1 MIGTDGF
8 AGRRGCSDDQRFR
21 DGHERPRPVP
31 FVTHTPPGLDFARIG
46 ISGVRL
52 GALFEAVPLAIAVFD
67 ADLRLASANAR
78 YAELTGVPPTVPT
91 KVSIYDAFPNAL
103 ADLTDQIDSALRGGA
118 ASAAKAVRVPFQHR
132 GGRRLIETTFVALIE
147 ESGGRGILF
156 AGNDVSEREELRE
169 TLSRNVAQ
177 LESIFDVIPDS
188 VRVFDTEGRTVRSNT
203 QALQDHP
210 SGQPSTLRELWQLDR
225 PRTIDGTSLFVHEH
239 PTARALRGERVR
251 GETLAVRRGADGSP
265 VIIEVNSNPL
275 YDEHGKIR
283 GAVAVERDVTVKTQ
297 LAKALE
303 AEAKRTAELYER
315 VSTEAER
322 LERMVQE
329 RTQEL
334 LALQEARSR
343 ERRLAAV
350 GQLAA
355 GVMHD
360 VNNALNPIMA
370 AAYLLEANAENPVAV
385 RDYAVRIA
393 KAAETGAATAA
404 RVGRFI
410 RQEPL
415 NSERDETVDLSIA
428 CDEVVAMTRP
438 LWAERARGGT
448 IHLERNL
455 AEGAM
460 VRGIAGEL
468 REALLNLVQNAL
480 DAMTGG
486 GTLGMVTKVTE
497 GQVILEVSDSG
508 IGMSDEVRERAFEPF
523 FTTKGRLGTGLGLA
537 EVYGIVKRHRGQ
549 AEIDSAP
556 GLGTTIRLIF
566 PRSALQ
572 PIIEVKPEKGART
585 ARKVL
590 LVEDHDDS
598 REFMQALLESDG
610 HRVDTSTGIQQAKDM
625 LGTATPPYE
634 VLVTD
639 IGLADG
645 SGWDLIAFARERWPS
660 MRIGVVTGWEPRAG
674 TAADGVGDFIL
685 RKPVRTSELLAQV
698 AGER

>member
-1 MIGTDGF
+1 MTQP
-8 AGRRGCSDDQRFR
+8 S
-21 DGHERPRPVP
+21 V
-31 FVTHTPPGLDFARIG
+31 GLDFARIG
-46 ISGVRL
+46 ISGVRFE
-52 GALFEAVPLAIAVFD
+52 ALFEAVPLAIAIFD
-67 ADLRLASANAR
+67 GEQRLVNANAR
-78 YAELTGVPPTVPT
+78 YRELTGVNAALPA
-91 KVSIYDAFPNAL
+91 KISIYDAFPNAL
-103 ADLTDQIDSALRGGA
+103 ADLTDPIDAALRGSNIVA
-118 ASAAKAVRVPFQHR
+118 PVRVPFQHR
-132 GGRRLIETTFVALIE
+132 GGRRLIETTFAQLTE
-147 ESGGRGILF
+147 ESGSRGILF

-210 SGQPSTLRELWQLDR
+210 GGQPSTLRELWQLDR
-225 PRTIDGTSLFVHEH
+225 PRTIDGTSLFMHEH

-251 GETLAVRRGADGSP
+251 GETLAVRRGADGTQL
-265 VIIEVNSNPL
+265 IIEVNSNPL

-283 GAVAVERDVTVKTQ
+283 GAVTVERDVTVKTQ

-303 AEAKRTAELYER
+303 EEARRTAELYER

-329 RTQEL
+329 RTAEL
-334 LALQEARSR
+334 LALQEARAR

-415 NSERDETVDLSIA
+415 QAEREEIVDLSVV

-438 LWAERARGGT
+438 LWAERARGGQV
-448 IHLERNL
+448 HFEREL
-455 AEGAM
+455 VDPGIAM
-460 VRGIAGEL
+460 IRGITGEL

-480 DAMTGG
+480 DAMAGG
-486 GTLGMVTKVTE
+486 GTLGMKTIVAE
-497 GQVILEVSDSG
+497 GEVKLEIRDSG
-508 IGMSDEVRERAFEPF
+508 IGMSAEVRERAFEPF
-523 FTTKGRLGTGLGLA
+523 FTTKGKMGTGLGLA
-537 EVYGIVKRHRGQ
+537 EVYGIVKRHRGH
-549 AEIDSAP
+549 AEIESMP
-556 GLGTTIRLIF
+556 GVGTTIRLVF
-566 PRSALQ
+566 PKASAT
-572 PIIEVKPEKGART
+572 PVTEPVEPVPPKKRVAR
-585 ARKVL
+585 RVL
-590 LVEDHDDS
+590 LVEDHPDS

-610 HRVDTSTGIQQAKDM
+610 HQVDTAMGVSD
-625 LGTATPPYE
+625 ATELLEKADPPYE

-639 IGLADG
+639 IGLSDG
-645 SGWDLIAFARERWPS
+645 SGWDLTSFARANWPS
-660 MRIGVVTGWEPRAG
+660 MRIGIVTGWEPRVGAG
-674 TAADGVGDFIL
+674 ADGDFIL

-698 AGER
+698 AGEG

>member
-1 MIGTDGF
+1 MT
-8 AGRRGCSDDQRFR
+8 Q
-21 DGHERPRPVP
+21 PTV
-31 FVTHTPPGLDFARIG
+31 GLDFARIG

-52 GALFEAVPLAIAVFD
+52 EALFEAVPLAIAVFD
-67 ADLRLASANAR
+67 GELRLASANER
-78 YAELTGVPPTVPT
+78 YRELTGVPGAPPT

-103 ADLTDQIDSALRGGA
+103 ADLTDQIDTALRRTTQ
-118 ASAAKAVRVPFQHR
+118 AKAVRVPFQHR

-156 AGNDVSEREELRE
+156 AGNDVSEREDLRE

-225 PRTIDGTSLFVHEH
+225 PRTIDGTSLFMHEH

-410 RQEPL
+410 RQDPVQ
-415 NSERDETVDLSIA
+415 SERDETVDLSVV

-448 IHLERNL
+448 VNLERDL

-460 VRGIAGEL
+460 IRGITGEL

-480 DAMTGG
+480 DAMSGG
-486 GTLGMVTKVTE
+486 GTLGLRTSVVNNE
-497 GQVILEVSDSG
+497 VRLEVSDSG
-508 IGMSDEVRERAFEPF
+508 TGMSDEVRERAFEPF

-549 AEIDSAP
+549 AEIDSSP
-556 GLGTTIRLIF
+556 GAGTTIRLIF
-566 PRSALQ
+566 PRSTQ
-572 PIIEVKPEKGART
+572 TPTVEIPVVKGQRVAR
-585 ARKVL
+585 RVL
-590 LVEDHDDS
+590 LVEDHPDS

-610 HRVDTSTGIQQAKDM
+610 HTVDTATGIQEAKEM
-625 LGTATPPYE
+625 LEKATPLYE

-639 IGLADG
+639 IGLPDG
-645 SGWDLIAFARERWPS
+645 SGWDLIVHARERWPL

-674 TAADGVGDFIL
+674 AGSDGDFVL

>member
-1 MIGTDGF
+1 
-8 AGRRGCSDDQRFR
+8 
-21 DGHERPRPVP
+21 
-31 FVTHTPPGLDFARIG
+31 
-46 ISGVRL
+46 
-52 GALFEAVPLAIAVFD
+52 LFEAVPLAIAIFD
-67 ADLRLASANAR
+67 GDLRLASANAR
-78 YAELTGVPPTVPT
+78 YRELTGVPASQPS

-103 ADLTDQIDSALRGGA
+103 ADLTDQIDAAMRGT
-118 ASAAKAVRVPFQHR
+118 SRPSAVRIPFQQR
-132 GGRRLIETTFVALIE
+132 GGRRLVETTFVTLTE
-147 ESGGRGILF
+147 GSGSRGILF

-169 TLSRNVAQ
+169 TLSRSVAQ

-188 VRVFDTEGRTVRSNT
+188 VRVSDTEGRTVRSNT

-225 PRTIDGTSLFVHEH
+225 PRTIDGTSLFMHEH

-251 GETLAVRRGADGSP
+251 GETLAVRRGADASP

-283 GAVAVERDVTVKTQ
+283 GAVTVERDVTVKTE

-303 AEAKRTAELYER
+303 EEARRTAELYER

-329 RTQEL
+329 RTAEL

-370 AAYLLEANAENPVAV
+370 AAYLLEANAENPAAV
-385 RDYAVRIA
+385 RDYAQRIG

-415 NSERDETVDLSIA
+415 QAEREEPVDLSVV

-448 IHLERNL
+448 VHLDRDL
-455 AEGAM
+455 AEPGMAM
-460 VRGIAGEL
+460 IRGITGEL

-480 DAMTGG
+480 DAMAGG
-486 GTLGMVTKVTE
+486 GTLGMRTTLTE
-497 GQVILEVSDSG
+497 TEVRLEIRDSG
-508 IGMSDEVRERAFEPF
+508 IGMSAEVRERAFEPF
-523 FTTKGRLGTGLGLA
+523 FTTKGRMGTGLGLA
-537 EVYGIVKRHRGQ
+537 EVYGIVKRHRGH
-549 AEIDSAP
+549 AEIESMP
-556 GLGTTIRLIF
+556 GVGTTIRLIF
-566 PRSALQ
+566 PKASTPSSSDVAE
-572 PIIEVKPEKGART
+572 PAPP
-585 ARKVL
+585 RKREPRRIL
-590 LVEDHDDS
+590 LVEDHPDS

-610 HRVDTSTGIQQAKDM
+610 HQVDTAIGVVEAMSTLERAD
-625 LGTATPPYE
+625 PPYE

-639 IGLADG
+639 IGLSDG
-645 SGWDLIAFARERWPS
+645 SGWDLTTFARQHWPT
-660 MRIGVVTGWEPRAG
+660 MRIGVVTGWEPRVGAG
-674 TAADGVGDFIL
+674 TDGDFIL
-685 RKPVRTSELLAQV
+685 RKPVRTAELLAQV
-698 AGER
+698 AGEG